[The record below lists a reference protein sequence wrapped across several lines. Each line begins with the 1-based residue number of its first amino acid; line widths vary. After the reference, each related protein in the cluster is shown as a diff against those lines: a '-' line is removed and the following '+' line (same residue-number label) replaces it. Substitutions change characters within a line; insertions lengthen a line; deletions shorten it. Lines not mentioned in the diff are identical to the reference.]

1 MKAMVTGG
9 GGFLGRRI
17 VDKLLSRGDD
27 VSLLGRSDYP
37 DLKGRGVVCIK
48 ADVAD
53 RDAVLKSCKGIDVV
67 FHTAA
72 IAAIWGRPDDF
83 YGTNVKG
90 TQNVI
95 DACIENGVKKLVYT
109 SSPSVVYD
117 GKDQIDID
125 EDTPYP
131 DEYLALYPKTK
142 AEAEK
147 SVLGANGRGG
157 LFTVSLRPHLIWGP
171 GDTNLIPRLIDRARS
186 GKLAIV
192 GDGKNMVDTVYVD
205 NAADAHLSAAQRLEE
220 GSAVAGSRYFI
231 TQGEP
236 VNCWEWINEILA
248 GFGLPPVKKRISLK
262 AAYAIGAAME
272 AFYKVFGIYSEPRM
286 TRFLASQLATS
297 HTYNIDRA
305 KKELGYFPAVST
317 DQGMKALKADK
328 RLSGR

>member
-9 GGFLGRRI
+9 GGFLGRCI
-17 VDKLLSRGDD
+17 VDKLLSRGDS
-27 VSLLGRSDYP
+27 VRVVGRRDYP
-37 DLKGRGVVCIK
+37 DLKERGVVCIK

-53 RDAVLKSCKGIDVV
+53 RDAVLEACNGIDVV

-83 YGTNVKG
+83 YSTNVKG

-131 DEYLALYPKTK
+131 QEYPALYPQTK

-147 SVLGANGRGG
+147 SVIGANGRDG
-157 LFTVSLRPHLIWGP
+157 LCTVSLRPHLIWGP

-192 GDGKNMVDTVYVD
+192 GDGKNMVDMVYVD
-205 NAADAHLSAAQRLEE
+205 NAADAHLLAAQRLEE

-231 TQGEP
+231 TQGEA

-248 GFGLPPVKKRISLK
+248 GFGLPPVKKRISFK
-262 AAYAIGAAME
+262 VAYTVGAAME

-317 DQGMKALKADK
+317 EQGMKALKADK
-328 RLSGR
+328 RP